1 MENERFSGHLTNV
14 TIDKDLVTMKIDDF
28 DGLINLFRKGKIDF
42 DIIPHSKDLISGIQR
57 RKAYAMIRDICEYQG
72 YVQVFEREKQKKKLK
87 EEFCENSGYQMFS
100 LSDCKK
106 DVATQF
112 ISFLVEYCF
121 EYDVPFQFKDLVNT
135 FDTERRVYLCLLHRR
150 CTACGAT
157 KDIQINHEDTVG
169 SGNNRNHLDHRQ
181 HRLEALC
188 ANCHARFHHIGAE
201 SFYEEQHFHGI
212 KLSDEMLISMK
223 LMSRKQMQEFDE
235 QYKREEMEQ
244 RLISGAER
252 RETR

>member
-1 MENERFSGHLTNV
+1 MENERFSGCLQNV
-14 TIDKDLVTMKIDDF
+14 NPSKGVVTLKVDDF
-28 DGLINLFRKGKIDF
+28 EGLVKSFRKGKIDF
-42 DIIPHSKDLISGIQR
+42 DLIPHSADLITGIQR

-72 YVQVFEREKQKKKLK
+72 YVQTFEREKQKQNLKK
-87 EEFCENSGYQMFS
+87 EFCDSSGYQMFS

-121 EYDVPFQFKDLVNT
+121 EYDIPFQFKDLVNT
-135 FDTERRVYLCLLHRR
+135 FDTERKVYLCLLHRR
-150 CTACGAT
+150 CTACGVT

-169 SGNNRNHLDHRQ
+169 SGNNRNHLDHRK

-188 ANCHARFHHIGAE
+188 ANCHAKFHRIGAK

-212 KLSDEMLISMK
+212 ILSDEMLISMK
-223 LMSRKQMQEFDE
+223 LMSRKQMREFDE
-235 QYKREEMEQ
+235 QYKREEME
-244 RLISGAER
+244 RKLINDK
-252 RETR
+252 